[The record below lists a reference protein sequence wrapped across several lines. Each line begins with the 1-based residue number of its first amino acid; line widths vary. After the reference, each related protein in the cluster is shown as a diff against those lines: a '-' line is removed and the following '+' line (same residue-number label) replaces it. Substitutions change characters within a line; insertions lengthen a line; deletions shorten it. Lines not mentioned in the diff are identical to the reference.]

1 MIQIQKTNETVIVTP
16 QGQLDASCAEE
27 FRQDLLELVQSGE
40 HDITIDLKEVDIMD
54 SKGLSV
60 FIVCHKSLSEKG
72 GKLTVVTDNE
82 DFRGLFHVMRL
93 DEQFTVCGSETL
105 VAGSNQ

>member
-1 MIQIQKTNETVIVTP
+1 MIQTQKINDTIMVSPEGN
-16 QGQLDASCAEE
+16 LDASCAEE
-27 FRQDLLELVQSGE
+27 FRQELLELVQSGE
-40 HDITIDLKEVDIMD
+40 NDVTIDLKDVDIMD

-60 FIVCHKSLSEKG
+60 FIVCHKTLAEKG

-93 DEQFTVCGSETL
+93 DEQFTVCGSEEV
-105 VAGSNQ
+105 VANRSA

>member
-1 MIQIQKTNETVIVTP
+1 MIHTQKINDTIMVSP
-16 QGQLDASCAEE
+16 QDQLDATCAEE
-27 FRQDLLELVQSGE
+27 FRQDLLELVQSGAN
-40 HDITIDLKEVDIMD
+40 DITINLKNVDILD

-60 FIVCHKSLSEKG
+60 FIVCHKTLTEKG

-93 DEQFTVCGSETL
+93 DEQFTVCGSEDL
-105 VAGSNQ
+105 VAGTNE

>member
-1 MIQIQKTNETVIVTP
+1 MIQTQKINDTLMVSP

-40 HDITIDLKEVDIMD
+40 NDITIDLKDVDIMD

-60 FIVCHKSLSEKG
+60 FIVCHKTLAEKG

-93 DEQFTVCGSETL
+93 DEQFTVCGSEEL
-105 VAGSNQ
+105 VANTNK

>member
-1 MIQIQKTNETVIVTP
+1 MIQTQKINDTIMVSP

-40 HDITIDLKEVDIMD
+40 NDITIDLKDVDIMD

-60 FIVCHKSLSEKG
+60 FIVCHKTLAEKG

-93 DEQFTVCGSETL
+93 DEQFTVCGSEEL
-105 VAGSNQ
+105 VANTNE